1 MVLAIGIEH
10 ALTMPMD
17 RLQHSHLG
25 EDHRPAVLG
34 SLRDEVGRRLDL
46 IHLVL

>member
-1 MVLAIGIEH
+1 MWVFAIWIED

-25 EDHRPAVLG
+25 EKISGASSMGTGGPDSHARFWN
-34 SLRDEVGRRLDL
+34 
-46 IHLVL
+46 